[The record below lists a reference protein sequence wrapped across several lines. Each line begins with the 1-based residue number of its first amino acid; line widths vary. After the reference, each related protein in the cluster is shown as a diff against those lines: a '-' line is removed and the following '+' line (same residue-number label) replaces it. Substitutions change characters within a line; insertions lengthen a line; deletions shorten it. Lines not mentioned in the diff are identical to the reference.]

1 MIMITDLEM
10 HYLGGP
16 NLITSALKSGEP
28 SLAGSR
34 GEMKQRG
41 SQIDLENE
49 KDWDLPLVAGFEDGQ
64 SKP

>member
-1 MIMITDLEM
+1 MIMITELEM
-10 HYLGGP
+10 HYLGGS
-16 NLITSALKSGEP
+16 NLITSALKS
-28 SLAGSR
+28 GSR

-41 SQIDLENE
+41 SQIGLENE